1 MWKLLG
7 IRGDRCHL
15 VSMGDQDELACA
27 AQPAA
32 VFGLLSERIM
42 PEWILFTGFS
52 LGGGTFLVQGGLLP
66 IHSSAEE
73 VCRLEVHELELPS
86 TRARSGIRLPLGRE
100 AQ

>member
-52 LGGGTFLVQGGLLP
+52 LGGGASIVQRCLLP
-66 IHSSAEE
+66 VHRGAEE
-73 VCRLEVHELELPS
+73 VRRLEVYELELPS
-86 TRARSGIRLPLGRE
+86 ARARSRIRLPLGRE